1 MVRNFFIL
9 AIRNLGRQKLYSV
22 INILGLTVG
31 LTAAILILL
40 WVHDE
45 LNYDK
50 FLGNSKRLY
59 QVWLNAEFDGKI
71 NTWNS
76 VPLPTYE
83 AMKDADSNIKES
95 CVMGWGGRKL
105 LTAGEKKL
113 TIRGYYASKE
123 FFEMFDY
130 PFIYGDPETVLDEPR
145 SIVITDKLAKMLF
158 NEENPIGQTV
168 TLDDQDPLKVTG
180 ILEDIP
186 GNSSLDFQFIVPW
199 AYRESKQQW
208 VRDNKTNWG
217 NYSFQ
222 VFLLLHDENKERE
235 TVAAIENMLQNRSG
249 DLDDIEKYFFLHPLL
264 KWRLYTHFED
274 GKIAGGMIE
283 YVRLFT
289 VIAVFILFIAC
300 INFMNLATARSEK
313 RVREVGIR
321 KSLGSNR
328 YLLISQFLSESVF
341 IAIIAYL
348 LAIVSSLLLLP
359 SYNNLV
365 DKQLVLDFTLPE
377 FWIFSLII
385 ILITG
390 VVSGSYPA
398 FYLSSFNPVRTLKGT
413 FSVGKK
419 ASLPR
424 QILVVLQ
431 FGFAIVL
438 IAGTF
443 VIVQQINMV
452 QNRELG
458 YDQDNLISV
467 WNTEDLSDNYDILKT
482 ELLQSGVVEAVTR
495 SNSRITDVNSN
506 NFVDWPGKPEQLRV
520 LFVTIATDYDYA
532 QTMGIKMLQG
542 RDFSKEFAS
551 DSNAI
556 IINKAAL
563 DLMELEDP
571 LNTKLGLWGD
581 KRQLIGV
588 IDNTIMG
595 SPYEEI
601 RPLFMIVDPEW
612 IGSITFR
619 LKQTD
624 NLQASL
630 STVQTIFEKHNPAYP
645 FEYTFA
651 DQEFQRKFTQ
661 ITLTKRLATIFA
673 GLALFITGLGLF
685 GLASF
690 TAQQRTKE
698 IGIRKVLGASV
709 LNLMGL
715 LTTQFAKL
723 VTISFVLAT
732 PIAWYLLDKYL
743 DRYTL
748 RIDISFWIFPIVGLL
763 ALIFAVIVVSDQAR
777 RAATSNPV
785 ESLRNE

>member
-1 MVRNFFIL
+1 
-9 AIRNLGRQKLYSV
+9 
-22 INILGLTVG
+22 
-31 LTAAILILL
+31 
-40 WVHDE
+40 
-45 LNYDK
+45 
-50 FLGNSKRLY
+50 
-59 QVWLNAEFDGKI
+59 
-71 NTWNS
+71 
-76 VPLPTYE
+76 
-83 AMKDADSNIKES
+83 
-95 CVMGWGGRKL
+95 
-105 LTAGEKKL
+105 
-113 TIRGYYASKE
+113 
-123 FFEMFDY
+123 
-130 PFIYGDPETVLDEPR
+130 
-145 SIVITDKLAKMLF
+145 
-158 NEENPIGQTV
+158 
-168 TLDDQDPLKVTG
+168 
-180 ILEDIP
+180 
-186 GNSSLDFQFIVPW
+186 
-199 AYRESKQQW
+199 
-208 VRDNKTNWG
+208 
-217 NYSFQ
+217 
-222 VFLLLHDENKERE
+222 
-235 TVAAIENMLQNRSG
+235 
-249 DLDDIEKYFFLHPLL
+249 
-264 KWRLYTHFED
+264 
-274 GKIAGGMIE
+274 
-283 YVRLFT
+283 
-289 VIAVFILFIAC
+289 
-300 INFMNLATARSEK
+300 
-313 RVREVGIR
+313 
-321 KSLGSNR
+321 
-328 YLLISQFLSESVF
+328 
-341 IAIIAYL
+341 
-348 LAIVSSLLLLP
+348 
-359 SYNNLV
+359 
-365 DKQLVLDFTLPE
+365 
-377 FWIFSLII
+377 
-385 ILITG
+385 
-390 VVSGSYPA
+390 
-398 FYLSSFNPVRTLKGT
+398 LKGT
-413 FSVGKK
+413 FSFGKN

-458 YDQDNLISV
+458 YDQDNVVSV
-467 WNTEDLSDNYDILKT
+467 WNTEDLSENYEILKT

-532 QTMGIKMLQG
+532 KTMGIKMLQG

-612 IGSITFR
+612 IGSVTFR
-619 LKQTD
+619 LKKTD

-630 STVQTIFEKHNPAYP
+630 STVQSIFEKHNPAYP

-748 RIDISFWIFPIVGLL
+748 RIDISFWIFPVVGLL

-785 ESLRNE
+785 E

>member
-1 MVRNFFIL
+1 MVRNFFII

-235 TVAAIENMLQNRSG
+235 TVAAIENMLQNRG
-249 DLDDIEKYFFLHPLL
+249 EDLDDIEKYFFLHPLL

-313 RVREVGIR
+313 RAREVGIR

-452 QNRELG
+452 QNRKLG

-532 QTMGIKMLQG
+532 KTMGIKMLQG

-651 DQEFQRKFTQ
+651 DQEFQQKFTQ

-723 VTISFVLAT
+723 VTISFIIAT

-748 RIDISFWIFPIVGLL
+748 RIDISFWIFPVVGLL